1 MCMQGVCRG
10 NEGQG
15 ERLRTL
21 LRALHCSTRWVI
33 IECIGEGAKS
43 TKEIQ
48 ECLRAHE
55 EVMTAPCLYY
65 HLAELKKAGILG
77 VSGYKEEGGGA
88 PEKIWSLK
96 SRHIVIDLLE
106 GADGSNRS
114 KGPEQKL

>member
-1 MCMQGVCRG
+1 MKRVCRG

-33 IECIGEGAKS
+33 IECIGDGAKS

-48 ECLRAHE
+48 ECLREHE
-55 EVMTAPCLYY
+55 EDMTAPCLYY
-65 HLAELKKAGILG
+65 HLAELKKAGILA

-88 PEKIWSLK
+88 PEKVWSLK
-96 SRHIVIDLLE
+96 SRRIVIDLLE
-106 GADGSNRS
+106 GADGRNRS
-114 KGPEQKL
+114 NGPKQEV